1 MGNTKEKEW
10 LSVVLL
16 TIAVLGALF
25 FSIDRLFFHGIL
37 GACIRLSETHEMA
50 LELMI
55 LGMIIF
61 FLLTFAPW
69 KWKIGGLFLL
79 FGSFLWIHRILIPIL
94 VSGCYLA
101 VICLIGMHIGREKMR
116 LLRNFLRGSAAVLT
130 LFCVMSAVGI
140 GSIPWL
146 SAAVLAAGGVA
157 AIRCWRG
164 KWVWSARVSRKRPA
178 AGGESC
184 EQDSFLRDTSRN
196 QKVWNLGLTFVL
208 LILALQAGRMNG
220 AIDFD
225 SLWYGVRSSK
235 ILDMGKGIY
244 ENPGMIGVVYTYSKG
259 LETLTL
265 PLSVLPSFSFQ
276 ISFNWWLLILTLYGV
291 YRTASHMMSPK
302 MAGYLVIFLSAV
314 PAITNMSITAKTDII
329 TLLFQVV
336 MIEELI
342 RSRKGEDGALG
353 YATGAFLLSWT
364 MKPTALLFS
373 SAVFGM
379 GVLGNLGLWQQRWR
393 MAGGWRLKTEN
404 STANRAGGICVIL
417 ALAALMGIWARTLL
431 ITGIPVTSVFSSIF
445 TRMGFTLKYP
455 FSVQTIPNAGES
467 LGLAA
472 WLSEGIKR
480 LLELLFAPTSGEMLH
495 VFVAWGALS
504 LWFVIALLCVLKL
517 QGISGQYHRYFF
529 WILLPFTAGNLL
541 SLLMLTQVDGNYF
554 ELLYV
559 LWGIWGF
566 AALDQLKPGHLK
578 KTAYGMAVVVLCYGG
593 LITGLTNWSQ
603 SGCQGL
609 FPAKMIHRGYYD
621 HELAARDRFAAEGKG
636 EIWNVLAADSRT
648 RVIAIGRHTESLYL
662 PCCVQTYEDVTGSQG
677 NVMLVKTMD
686 NFVEF
691 LDYAKTDY
699 IYIEAG
705 YMAEGERTDTL
716 TRDLVEYGILTP
728 VCYEN
733 GNVLAR
739 VDVHGEKTEESE
751 EKLVEFKQNR
761 RLQEP

>member
-1 MGNTKEKEW
+1 
-10 LSVVLL
+10 
-16 TIAVLGALF
+16 
-25 FSIDRLFFHGIL
+25 
-37 GACIRLSETHEMA
+37 
-50 LELMI
+50 
-55 LGMIIF
+55 
-61 FLLTFAPW
+61 
-69 KWKIGGLFLL
+69 
-79 FGSFLWIHRILIPIL
+79 
-94 VSGCYLA
+94 
-101 VICLIGMHIGREKMR
+101 
-116 LLRNFLRGSAAVLT
+116 
-130 LFCVMSAVGI
+130 
-140 GSIPWL
+140 
-146 SAAVLAAGGVA
+146 
-157 AIRCWRG
+157 
-164 KWVWSARVSRKRPA
+164 
-178 AGGESC
+178 
-184 EQDSFLRDTSRN
+184 
-196 QKVWNLGLTFVL
+196 
-208 LILALQAGRMNG
+208 
-220 AIDFD
+220 
-225 SLWYGVRSSK
+225 
-235 ILDMGKGIY
+235 
-244 ENPGMIGVVYTYSKG
+244 
-259 LETLTL
+259 
-265 PLSVLPSFSFQ
+265 
-276 ISFNWWLLILTLYGV
+276 
-291 YRTASHMMSPK
+291 
-302 MAGYLVIFLSAV
+302 
-314 PAITNMSITAKTDII
+314 MSITAKTDII
-329 TLLFQVV
+329 TLLFQVL

-342 RSRKGEDGALG
+342 RSRKGEAGALG

-404 STANRAGGICVIL
+404 FTENRDGVICVAL

-467 LGLAA
+467 LGLTA
-472 WLSEGIKR
+472 WLSEGMKR

-517 QGISGQYHRYFF
+517 QGISGQSHRYFF

-566 AALDQLKPGHLK
+566 AALDQLKPGRLK
-578 KTAYGMAVVVLCYGG
+578 KTAYGMAVVVICYGG

-621 HELAARDRFAAEGKG
+621 HELAARDRFAAEGKK
-636 EIWNVLAADSRT
+636 EIWNLLETDSRA

-705 YMAEGERTDTL
+705 YVAEGERTDTL
-716 TRDLVEYGILTP
+716 TCDLVEYGILTP

-739 VDVHGEKTEESE
+739 VDVHGEKTEGSE

>member
-1 MGNTKEKEW
+1 MGNTKEKER
-10 LSVVLL
+10 LSAVLL
-16 TIAVLGALF
+16 AIAVLGALL
-25 FSIDRLFFHGIL
+25 FSVDRLFFHGIL
-37 GACIRLSETHEMA
+37 GACIRLPETHEMA

-55 LGMIIF
+55 LGMVTFI
-61 FLLTFAPW
+61 LLTFAPW
-69 KWKIGGLFLL
+69 KWKIGGLLL
-79 FGSFLWIHRILIPIL
+79 FFGGFLWIHRILIPIL

-101 VICLIGMHIGREKMR
+101 VICLIGMNIGREKLG
-116 LLRNFLRGSAAVLT
+116 LLRNFLKGSAAVIT

-164 KWVWSARVSRKRPA
+164 KWVWSARVSLKRPA

-184 EQDSFLRDTSRN
+184 EQDSFFRDTSQN
-196 QKVWNLGLTFVL
+196 QIVQNLGLTFVL

-220 AIDFD
+220 AVDFD

-342 RSRKGEDGALG
+342 RSRKGEAGALA
-353 YATGAFLLSWT
+353 YAAGAFLLSWT

-373 SAVFGM
+373 SAVSGM
-379 GVLGNLGLWQQRWR
+379 GVLRNLGLWQQRWK
-393 MAGGWRLKTEN
+393 MAGGWRFKTEN
-404 STANRAGGICVIL
+404 STENRDGVICVAL

-472 WLSEGIKR
+472 WLSEGMKR

-517 QGISGQYHRYFF
+517 QGISGQSHRYFF

-566 AALDQLKPGHLK
+566 AALDQLKPGCLK
-578 KTAYGMAVVVLCYGG
+578 KTAYGMAVVVICYGG

-636 EIWNVLAADSRT
+636 EIWNLLAADSRT

-699 IYIEAG
+699 IYMEAG
-705 YMAEGERTDTL
+705 YMAEGERADTL
-716 TRDLVEYGILTP
+716 TCDLVEYGILTP

-739 VDVHGEKTEESE
+739 VDVHGEKTEEAE

>member
-55 LGMIIF
+55 RGMIIF
-61 FLLTFAPW
+61 FLLTFTPG
-69 KWKIGGLFLL
+69 KWKNGGLLL
-79 FGSFLWIHRILIPIL
+79 FFSGFLWIHRILIPIL

-101 VICLIGMHIGREKMR
+101 VICLIGMNIGREKLG
-116 LLRNFLRGSAAVLT
+116 LLRNFLKGSAVVIT

-140 GSIPWL
+140 GSILWL
-146 SAAVLAAGGVA
+146 SAAVLAAGSVA

-164 KWVWSARVSRKRPA
+164 KWVWSARVSLKRPA

-184 EQDSFLRDTSRN
+184 EQDSFLRDTSQN
-196 QKVWNLGLTFVL
+196 QIVQNLGLTFVL

-244 ENPGMIGVVYTYSKG
+244 ENPGMIGIVYTYSKG

-291 YRTASHMMSPK
+291 YRTASHMMSLK
-302 MAGYLVIFLSAV
+302 MAGYLTVFLSAV

-329 TLLFQVV
+329 TLLFQVL

-342 RSRKGEDGALG
+342 RSRKGEAGALG

-404 STANRAGGICVIL
+404 FTENRDGVICVAL

-467 LGLAA
+467 LGLTA
-472 WLSEGIKR
+472 WLSEGMKR

-517 QGISGQYHRYFF
+517 QGISGQSHRYFF

-566 AALDQLKPGHLK
+566 AALDQLKPGRLK
-578 KTAYGMAVVVLCYGG
+578 KTAYGMAVVVICYGG

-621 HELAARDRFAAEGKG
+621 HELAARDRFAAEGKE
-636 EIWNVLAADSRT
+636 EIWNLLETDRRA

-691 LDYAKTDY
+691 LDYAKIDY

-716 TRDLVEYGILTP
+716 TCDLVEYGILTP

-739 VDVHGEKTEESE
+739 VDVHGEKTEGSE
-751 EKLVEFKQNR
+751 EKLVEFKQNC